1 MDADELA
8 LRLDVNLRSRGVC
21 YPCLGEV
28 AHNLKTWTR
37 RGGEL
42 SFVSTLWHEGLGDS
56 VMLAVALAVERGM
69 PGAAEAQ
76 HDLAARGCRSNIFRA
91 VVRRLALELDANTER
106 AFAARWN

>member
-8 LRLDVNLRSRGVC
+8 LRIEVDLRSRGVC

-28 AHNLKTWTR
+28 AHRLKTR

-42 SFVSTLWHEGLGDS
+42 SFVSTLWYEGLGDS
-56 VMLAVALAVERGM
+56 VMFAVAVAIERGL

-76 HDLAARGCRSNIFRA
+76 HDLAARGCRSDIFRA
-91 VVRRLALELDANTER
+91 VVRRLALELDANTTKAR
-106 AFAARWN
+106 AARWN